1 MQCVV
6 RCVKFLLN
14 MSIPCLLCNGR
25 ERNLMV
31 VPTVLGLKAA
41 VVEAEL
47 ELRGEWE
54 KDGKLPLTS

>member
-1 MQCVV
+1 
-6 RCVKFLLN
+6 
-14 MSIPCLLCNGR
+14 
-25 ERNLMV
+25 MV

-47 ELRGEWE
+47 ELRGEWQ